1 MVSLRPAPA
10 RVSQVPV
17 ILNLGVVGN
26 LANLMFKVLN
36 ISFVKMVFPHLVEPG
51 EWVILPLLGDPP
63 PVVEDEAV
71 LPGGVGEGHPLPGPH
86 LPHAEL
92 GAHLLVALVLA
103 AVCRRDKCYSGHLE
117 LHTATSYLWV

>member
-1 MVSLRPAPA
+1 MW
-10 RVSQVPV
+10 
-17 ILNLGVVGN
+17 IYKGTKLNT
-26 LANLMFKVLN
+26 
-36 ISFVKMVFPHLVEPG
+36 SSVKMVILHLVESG
-51 EWVILPLLGDPP
+51 EWIILPLLGDPP

-103 AVCRRDKCYSGHLE
+103 AVCTGDKCYLGQL
-117 LHTATSYLWV
+117 V